1 MNGENYDFTKTVVP
15 VLLAREGDENLV
27 SRSQAKRLLAPVDRF
42 GSVVLDFAGV
52 DTMGQAF
59 ADEIF
64 RVFRLAHPGVL
75 IIPINANTDVTKM
88 IVAVA
93 G

>member
-1 MNGENYDFTKTVVP
+1 VG
-15 VLLAREGDENLV
+15 LARVEDENLV
-27 SRSQAKRLLAPVDRF
+27 SRSQAKRLLARVDRF

-52 DTMGQAF
+52 DSIGQAF

-75 IIPINANTDVTKM
+75 IIPINANSDVTRM